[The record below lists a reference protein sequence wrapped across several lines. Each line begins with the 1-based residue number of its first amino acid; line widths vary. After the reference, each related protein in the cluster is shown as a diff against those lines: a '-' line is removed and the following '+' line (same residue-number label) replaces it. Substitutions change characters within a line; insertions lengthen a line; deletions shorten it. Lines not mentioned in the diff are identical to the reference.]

1 MYTKQEYRALKGQNK
16 NAALA
21 AACME
26 GLGGKDNIVDVTNC
40 ATRLRVSVKDKDK
53 VKDVS
58 YFNANGAHGLVKNG
72 FAIQVIIGLD
82 VPSVREEFEKL
93 L

>member
-1 MYTKQEYRALKGQNK
+1 MNSDYFSYTYPGS
-16 NAALA
+16 
-21 AACME
+21 ACA
-26 GLGGKDNIVDVTNC
+26 DVIYQIPILLSLIHI
-40 ATRLRVSVKDKDK
+40 LRVSVKDKDK